1 MHTGDWGK
9 MEAPPWFKKLDGI
22 RNNLTWLTHWGI
34 YDNRSCAYLEN
45 LATSECV
52 LAHARKHKNR
62 LARLHCPLVTLH
74 VYSVYGRWEQMGGS
88 ECRRKQMGGSRWEG
102 AADGRQM
109 GGSKCR
115 RELMGAKQIGANA
128 TSIPAHVLHDVV
140 VPVITPMN
148 RLPVFGHEKSPLHP
162 AAQNVPPKDKVGS
175 AQLDSACA
183 RMCVC
188 VCVCLCVCV
197 RVGVCAHAQAL
208 ISPINKRSNH

>member
-1 MHTGDWGK
+1 MGANGRERMQK
-9 MEAPPWFKKLDGI
+9 EADG
-22 RNNLTWLTHWGI
+22 G
-34 YDNRSCAYLEN
+34 
-45 LATSECV
+45 
-52 LAHARKHKNR
+52 
-62 LARLHCPLVTLH
+62 
-74 VYSVYGRWEQMGGS
+74 EQMGGS
-88 ECRRKQMGGSRWEG
+88 SRWEANG
-102 AADGRQM
+102 REQMQEGADGSKADR
-109 GGSKCR
+109 SKCYINTCPC
-115 RELMGAKQIGANA
+115 AAC
-128 TSIPAHVLHDVV
+128 DVV